1 MRFILL
7 AGLLALAVT
16 AAAGCR
22 QPGSPASEEAPMA
35 IEIPGPGG
43 PYGRPSRRDGVP
55 AIRVQVTARGTGQQ
69 PARGNAVSLHYTGTL
84 TDGTQFDSSRT
95 GGRPFTFRL
104 GTGQVIAGWDLIV
117 AQMRV
122 GDRWVAT
129 IPHQLAYGDGGY
141 PGVIPPRAALVFDME
156 LVDLRARLGGA
167 RSPWLT
173 SGGGRGS
180 RRGRGT

>member
-43 PYGRPSRRDGVP
+43 TFELPSRRDGVP
-55 AIRVQVTARGTGQQ
+55 ARGTGQQ

-156 LVDLRARLGGA
+156 LVEIR
-167 RSPWLT
+167 
-173 SGGGRGS
+173 
-180 RRGRGT
+180 